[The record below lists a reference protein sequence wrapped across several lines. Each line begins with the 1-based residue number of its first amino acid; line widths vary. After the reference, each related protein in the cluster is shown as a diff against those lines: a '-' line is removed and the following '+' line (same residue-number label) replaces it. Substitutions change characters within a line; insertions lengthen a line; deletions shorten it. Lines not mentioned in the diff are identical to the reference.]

1 LPFFLVF
8 SLFPWL
14 FRCFSAII
22 EVLGWI
28 SAVRL
33 LGSVDPA
40 VVVPFLSDRVRDR
53 LVPSRSRYSVDRR
66 EAWFGWRWVGPRF
79 VPAPPAPSRLAL
91 LGDRVLPGWGVCAV
105 FLGRGIAAHRDAG
118 CFGRSVVSVSLAPC
132 RFSVGDRS
140 ADLPAGAVVSFDSR
154 DLHSVVVPSGDLR
167 WSVCFWDLP
176 PAPPVPPL
184 LALLS

>member
-1 LPFFLVF
+1 
-8 SLFPWL
+8 
-14 FRCFSAII
+14 
-22 EVLGWI
+22 VLGWI

-33 LGSVDPA
+33 LGSVDPS

-53 LVPSRSRYSVDRR
+53 LVPSRSRYSLDRR

-79 VPAPPAPSRLAL
+79 VPAPPAPSRLAA

-105 FLGRGIAAHRDAG
+105 FLGRGIRPHRDAG

-132 RFSVGDRS
+132 RFSAGDRS